1 MAILEK
7 ARLCLLVLEM
17 SEGPLK
23 ASLLLRVMAKTL
35 DCIIIAAALK
45 VIPRVGFMAAL
56 AYLLICDGLFDG
68 RSLGK
73 KIMRLKVISSSTA
86 ANGSYRDSMIRNA
99 PFALALALFNIPF
112 VGWVFPIFM
121 LAFEFLLA
129 LGNNEGIRLGDELA
143 GTKVVEG

>member
-1 MAILEK
+1 
-7 ARLCLLVLEM
+7 M

-45 VIPRVGFMAAL
+45 AIPRVGFMAAL

-73 KIMRLKVISSSTA
+73 KVMRLKVVSSSTA
-86 ANGSYRDSMIRNA
+86 SDGSYRDSMIRNA
-99 PFALALALFNIPF
+99 PFALGLALFNIPF
-112 VGWVFPIFM
+112 IGWVFPILI

-129 LGNNEGIRLGDELA
+129 LGNDEGIRLGDEFA

>member
-1 MAILEK
+1 M
-7 ARLCLLVLEM
+7 M

-35 DCIIIAAALK
+35 DFIVVAAALK
-45 VIPRVGFMAAL
+45 VVPRVGFIAAM

-73 KIMRLKVISSSTA
+73 RIIRLRVISFSTQA
-86 ANGSYRDSMIRNA
+86 DGNFRDSMIRNA
-99 PFALALALFNIPF
+99 PFVLALALFNIPF
-112 VGWVFPIFM
+112 VGWLFPI
-121 LAFEFLLA
+121 LIPAFEFLLA
-129 LGNNEGIRLGDELA
+129 LGNSEGMRLGDELA

>member
-1 MAILEK
+1 
-7 ARLCLLVLEM
+7 M

-23 ASLLLRVMAKTL
+23 ASLLLSVMAKTL

-45 VIPRVGFMAAL
+45 AIPRVGFMAAL

-73 KIMRLKVISSSTA
+73 KVMRLKVVSSSTA
-86 ANGSYRDSMIRNA
+86 SDGSYRDSMIRNA
-99 PFALALALFNIPF
+99 PFALGLALFNIPF
-112 VGWVFPIFM
+112 IGWVFPILI

-129 LGNNEGIRLGDELA
+129 LGNDEGIRLGDEFA